1 MAKIGRPRVLDE
13 SKRREICALVSA
25 GCGIESAARYVGCA
39 PTTIRREALRNADF
53 HDDLRQAELAAQISP
68 LRALRHAAATHWRA
82 AAWLLERTNPDRFAK
97 QNPKMF
103 SPGDMEEFITQVAE
117 IVADEIHDQPT
128 RDRVYHRL
136 LSIDR
141 NAARQSR
148 AAERVRHDPRR

>member
-1 MAKIGRPRVLDE
+1 MAPVGRPRVLDE
-13 SKRREICALVSA
+13 PKRREICALVSA
-25 GCGIESAARYVGCA
+25 GCGIEAAARYVGCA

-103 SPGDMEEFITQVAE
+103 SLGDMEEFITQVAE
-117 IVADEIHDQPT
+117 IVAEEIQDQPT

-141 NAARQSR
+141 KAMRESH
-148 AAERVRHDPRR
+148 AAERVRRNPRR